1 VGEKLIMVWWMTCF
15 VAHKFVPTRICVTY
29 VVAHGHSPIGHIH
42 HGVASTSMKV
52 IFQFHLLPEHSLL
65 C

>member
-1 VGEKLIMVWWMTCF
+1 MVWWMTCF
-15 VAHKFVPTRICVTY
+15 VAHKFAPTKIRVTC
-29 VVAHGHSPIGHIH
+29 ALMHGHSPIGRIH

-52 IFQFHLLPEHSLL
+52 IFKSHLLPEHSLL